1 MSAARYGQDSRVIR
15 YALFASVALHGMALL
30 SLSMQDPSRR
40 AAAAPEPIAARLVE
54 PPAQPA
60 PRVEEPQPPPAKPPP
75 APKPPPAAKPAPK
88 AQSQAAVPQP
98 ASPPPSA
105 PAAAEAAP
113 APAPPVA
120 SPAPPAASPAAPAAP
135 SAPVPAPPAARD
147 EADTVA
153 RFRML
158 VIEAARKFRSYPR
171 VARDNNWEG
180 RATVRVVYAADGRR
194 ASIAIARSSG
204 HEVLDRQALDT
215 IAQAVVPVPAALLGR
230 EFALEIPV
238 AYNLDETP

>member
-1 MSAARYGQDSRVIR
+1 MSAARYGQDSRVFR
-15 YALFASVALHGMALL
+15 YALFASVALHGIGLL

-54 PPAQPA
+54 PPALPV
-60 PRVEEPQPPPAKPPP
+60 PRIEEPRPPAAKPPP
-75 APKPPPAAKPAPK
+75 APKPPPAVKPAPK
-88 AQSQAAVPQP
+88 AQSQAAVPEP
-98 ASPPPSA
+98 ASPAPSA
-105 PAAAEAAP
+105 PAPAEA

-120 SPAPPAASPAAPAAP
+120 SPAPPAASPAPPAAP
-135 SAPVPAPPAARD
+135 SAPAPAQPAARD

-194 ASIAIARSSG
+194 ASIALARSSG

-215 IAQAVVPVPAALLGR
+215 IAKADVPVPAALLGR
-230 EFALEIPV
+230 EFAFEIPV

>member
-1 MSAARYGQDSRVIR
+1 MSAARFESRVFR
-15 YALFASVALHGMALL
+15 YALVASVALHGIALL
-30 SLSMQDPSRR
+30 SLTMQDPSRR

-54 PPAQPA
+54 PPPQPV
-60 PRVEEPQPPPAKPPP
+60 PRVEQPQPAPAKPPP
-75 APKPPPAAKPAPK
+75 APKPPPAAVKPAPK

-113 APAPPVA
+113 APPVA
-120 SPAPPAASPAAPAAP
+120 SPAPPAASPAPPAAAP
-135 SAPVPAPPAARD
+135 APVPAQTEARN

-158 VIEAARKFRSYPR
+158 VIEAARKFRGYPR

-215 IAQAVVPVPAALLGR
+215 IAQADVPVPAALRGR
-230 EFALEIPV
+230 EFAFEIPV
-238 AYNLDETP
+238 TFNLNETP